1 MIPTN
6 LEVKFNEAKLFLK
19 ISWDDM
25 GDDIQVYRLFKNK
38 QVGSRSIFS
47 GLGKLYEVNGKKR
60 RFFIDYEP
68 PKKSGTLLKYI
79 ISCKIK
85 NDWHKNSNPVTIMPH
100 YPGVELIEE
109 PKMYHQKIENTTL
122 SQINC
127 VGWYIYDLY
136 DYPLPP
142 KKNNIISNSCYCIQD
157 DGLFPNK
164 IYIKNLNTF
173 NTGDV
178 DHDFF
183 SLSYTKPVNDKAQF
197 NTDISGTYFK
207 LKYAILYSV
216 PGINK
221 KLRSREVMSEW
232 TDYYTIY
239 TTPNPPKNFDIKKI
253 SYNDCYYTCC
263 LKWDVETLEQST
275 NNYNPK
281 QTFGYK
287 INTILDNT
295 EKIFEDNSL
304 SPGENLYPIPIGLP
318 YDVHNKVIIKTKN
331 GDKYSEPSIIHIC
344 IPNKPKKLTYKVT
357 NYSNNYYNISFSW
370 NFKNNYEY
378 VLTNVLSGKEYKVL
392 KTMDNGNYCF
402 QLHTPLLYNQCY
414 DFEVYALAT
423 GKFKNMKSLTSTIV
437 VKTDLPDEF
446 KPEAPILTSYTNN
459 NDIIVRWNTIK
470 NVNTY
475 KIYRQIFYNN
485 KMENL
490 SETNFLCEV
499 EQNVN
504 TYTDNNVI
512 HGVKYIYYIKSVTK
526 YESKLS
532 NYVIEE
538 IKQSSNNQ
546 FMK

>member
-6 LEVKFNEAKLFLK
+6 LEVQFNEEKLFLK

-25 GDDIQVYRLFKNK
+25 GDGIQVYRIFKNK
-38 QVGSRSIFS
+38 EVGSRPIFS
-47 GLGKLYEVNGKKR
+47 GLGKSYKLNGKKR

-68 PKKSGTLLKYI
+68 PKQSGTLLKYI

-85 NDWHKNSNPVTIMPH
+85 NEWHKNSKEVSIIPH
-100 YPGVELIEE
+100 YPGIELIEE
-109 PKMYHQKIENTTL
+109 PTLYNQQIENTTI

-136 DYPLPP
+136 NYPLPP
-142 KKNNIISNSCYCIQD
+142 RKNNIASNSCYCIQD

-164 IYIKNLNTF
+164 IYIKNVDSF
-173 NTGDV
+173 NTEDV
-178 DHDFF
+178 EQDFF
-183 SLSYTKPVNDKAQF
+183 LLSYTKPINDQETF

-207 LKYAILYSV
+207 LKYSILYSV

-221 KLRSREVMSEW
+221 KLRSREVCSEW

-239 TTPNPPKNFDIKKI
+239 TTPKPPTNFDIKKI

-263 LKWDVETLEQST
+263 LKWDVGTLEQCI

-287 INTILDNT
+287 INTVLDNT
-295 EKIFEDNSL
+295 EKIFEDNTL
-304 SPGENLYPIPIGLP
+304 SPGENIYPIPIGLP
-318 YDVHNKVIIKTKN
+318 YDVHNKVIIRTKN
-331 GDKYSEPSIIHIC
+331 GDKYSEPAVIHIC
-344 IPNKPKKLTYKVT
+344 IPSKPNNLTYEITK
-357 NYSNNYYNISFSW
+357 YSNNYYNISFSW

-378 VLTNVLSGKEYKVL
+378 VFTNVLSGKQYNVL
-392 KTMDNGNYCF
+392 KTINNGNYCF
-402 QLHTPLLYNQCY
+402 QLHTPLLYNQSY
-414 DFEVYALAT
+414 DFELYALAT
-423 GKFKNMKSLTSTIV
+423 GKFKNMKSLINTIT
-437 VKTDLPDEF
+437 VKINLPDEF
-446 KPEAPILTSYTNN
+446 KPEAPILTSNISN
-459 NDIIVRWNTIK
+459 KSIVLRWNNIK
-470 NVNTY
+470 NAKTY
-475 KIYRQIFYNN
+475 KIYRQIFYND

-490 SETNFLCEV
+490 SEKNFLCEV
-499 EQNVN
+499 KNDVN
-504 TYTDNNVI
+504 KYIDTQVVDDI
-512 HGVKYIYYIKSVTK
+512 KYIYYIKSATQ

-538 IKQSSNNQ
+538 IKKSSNQ

>member
-6 LEVKFNEAKLFLK
+6 LEVQFNEEKLYLK

-25 GDDIQVYRLFKNK
+25 GDDIQVYRIFKNK
-38 QVGSRSIFS
+38 EVGSRPIFS
-47 GLGKLYEVNGKKR
+47 GLGKRYQANGKKR

-85 NDWHKNSNPVTIMPH
+85 NEWYKNSKDVSIMPH
-100 YPGVELIEE
+100 YPGIELIEE
-109 PKMYHQKIENTTL
+109 PKLYYQKIENTIL

-142 KKNNIISNSCYCIQD
+142 RKNNIASNSCYCIQD

-164 IYIKNLNTF
+164 IYIKNVDTF
-173 NTGDV
+173 NTEDV
-178 DHDFF
+178 EQDFF
-183 SLSYTKPVNDKAQF
+183 SLSYTKPILDKALF

-207 LKYAILYSV
+207 LKYSILYSV

-221 KLRSREVMSEW
+221 KLRSREVVSEW

-239 TTPNPPKNFDIKKI
+239 TKPNPPTNFDIKKI

-263 LKWDVETLEQST
+263 LKWNVETLEQSIT
-275 NNYNPK
+275 NYSPK

-287 INTILDNT
+287 INTLLDNT
-295 EKIFEDNSL
+295 EKIFEDNTL
-304 SPGENLYPIPIGLP
+304 SPGETLYPIPIGLP

-331 GDKYSEPSIIHIC
+331 GNEYSEPAIIHIC
-344 IPNKPKKLTYKVT
+344 IPSKPTKLTYKIT

-378 VLTNVLSGKEYKVL
+378 ILTNVLSGKKYNVL
-392 KTMDNGNYCF
+392 KTMNNGNYCF
-402 QLHTPLLYNQCY
+402 QLHTPLLYNQSY

-423 GKFKNMKSLTSTIV
+423 GKFKNMKSVINTIV
-437 VKTDLPDEF
+437 IKTELPDEF
-446 KPEAPILTSYTNN
+446 KPEAPLLTSNISNN
-459 NDIIVRWNTIK
+459 TIVLRWNTIK
-470 NVNTY
+470 NANTY

-490 SETNFLCEV
+490 SEQNFLCEV
-499 EQNVN
+499 
-504 TYTDNNVI
+504 NNDTNKYIDKEVI
-512 HGVKYIYYIKSVTK
+512 DDVKYIYYIKSVSH

-532 NYVIEE
+532 NYVIEK
-538 IKQSSNNQ
+538 IKAVFNKP
-546 FMK
+546 FMG